1 MLGLRSDKGKRA
13 FAPDP
18 AAATH
23 LQLRVPEGE
32 ALEVPRHYENLLGDP
47 RLQSVESVEVVVP
60 GATLTAAVQEI
71 LRAVLRSLPRARAV
85 ELVAPGVTA
94 PYPLET
100 ALALTRLARER
111 GAELGF
117 GFVLDADA
125 DGFAAAAHPDAGS
138 LGPVLAASRGL
149 LGARQGSEPPIRVR
163 WWVPARPELVYRLE
177 AIFSLAR
184 DEGVD
189 AVLVPV
195 WCLPH
200 GLGAGGELGP
210 DQLLFVRDFL
220 AYRLLEEDRYDTAP
234 DRVAY
239 YEWLRDAI
247 DGAGPRRPAGARPVA
262 TLGPRRA
269 GGEAEVALENRPT
282 LGDMAGLAP
291 KETRPGALEKLKAQA
306 LDLGGVVLDGDRA
319 LLRWARAQ
327 APRPGRARP
336 IPEGTQLPVVLV
348 IGAYGGDHIGD
359 AAILGGVLL
368 RVNRRFGTKKAILMS
383 QRPEHT
389 RRLARMLVL
398 PVEITVELYEH
409 GPIKAAVPQVDAV
422 VYAGGP
428 MMDLPKQLVRHLYAA
443 SLAQAQGK
451 PLVLEGIGAGP
462 FKRKPSEW
470 IGRQLS
476 LMAGSI
482 VLRTRADAENAVMQG
497 LDPKVGRD
505 PAFDYLESRTPP
517 DRYPKEDAAWIER
530 LLAGTEGKRL
540 VAINLRPIR
549 EMFTEGVEAARRAAY
564 TQEVEERFSAQLAE
578 GMARYA
584 VESDV
589 PVCFIYFCMNSIQ
602 FGSSDLRS
610 AYRVQRHLPAG
621 VEYRVWEGDP
631 SIDGV
636 LTLLKRMD
644 LVIAMRFHANI
655 FALSQGC
662 PVVGIDYRP
671 GKRDKV
677 DALHRDRGTIENVS
691 RIDEMTSGWLVER
704 LRALT
709 PKGPGSAR

>member
-13 FAPDP
+13 FTADP
-18 AAATH
+18 NAATH
-23 LQLRVPEGE
+23 LQLKVPVGE
-32 ALEVPRHYENLLGDP
+32 ALDAPRRYEDLLGDP
-47 RLQSVESVEVVVP
+47 RLQTVETAEVVLP
-60 GATLTAAVQEI
+60 GPGLTPVVQDT
-71 LRAVLRSLPRARAV
+71 LRALLRSIPRARAV
-85 ELVAPGVTA
+85 ELVAPGAPA
-94 PYPLET
+94 PYPVEA
-100 ALALTRLARER
+100 ALDLTRQAAER
-111 GAELGF
+111 GATLGF
-117 GFVLDADA
+117 GFVLDAEADA
-125 DGFAAAAHPDAGS
+125 FDALAGAGS
-138 LGPVLAASRGL
+138 LAAVLAASRSLKAG
-149 LGARQGSEPPIRVR
+149 GAAVR
-163 WWVPARPELVYRLE
+163 WWVPVRPELVYRLE
-177 AIFSLAR
+177 GIFSLAA

-195 WCLPH
+195 WCLPN
-200 GLGAGGELGP
+200 GPGAGAELSP
-210 DQLLFVRDFL
+210 DHLLFVRDFL
-220 AYRLLEEDRYDTAP
+220 AYRLLEEDRYQTSAE
-234 DRVAY
+234 RLAY
-239 YEWLRDAI
+239 YEWLKDAI

-262 TLGPRRA
+262 TLGPRSE
-269 GGEAEVALENRPT
+269 GGAPEVALENRPT
-282 LGDMAGLAP
+282 LGDMSGLAP
-291 KETRPGALEKLKAQA
+291 KEGRQGALDKLKAQA
-306 LDLGGVVLDGDRA
+306 LDVGGVVLDGDRA
-319 LLRWARAQ
+319 LLKWARAM
-327 APRPGRARP
+327 APKPGRAQA
-336 IPEGTQLPVVLV
+336 IPQGAQLPVVLV

-368 RVNRRFGTKKAILMS
+368 RVHRKHGTKKAILMS

-398 PVEITVELYEH
+398 PVEITVEMYEH

-443 SLAQAQGK
+443 SLAQTMKK
-451 PLVLEGIGAGP
+451 PLLLEGIGAGP

-482 VLRTRADAENAVMQG
+482 VLRTQADAENAVMRG
-497 LDPKVGRD
+497 LDPQVGRD
-505 PAFDYLESRTPP
+505 PAFDYLESRKDPN
-517 DRYPKEDAAWIER
+517 RYSADDAAWIER
-530 LLAGTEGKRL
+530 LLADTGGKRL

-549 EMFTEGVEAARRAAY
+549 EMFTEGVEAAKRAEY
-564 TQEVEERFSAQLAE
+564 TRQVEDRFEAQLAE

-584 VESDV
+584 AESDV
-589 PVCFIYFCMNSIQ
+589 QVCFIYVCMNSIQ

-631 SIDGV
+631 TIDGV
-636 LTLLKRMD
+636 LALLRKMD

-655 FALSQGC
+655 FAISQGC

-704 LRALT
+704 LHALARAAGGV
-709 PKGPGSAR
+709 KAR